1 MTQILLDARRALL
14 QHVVVKFHLF
24 SLLAVLLALS
34 GAACAPKTTDPEQL
48 RAMHE
53 QNEALRQDINRMQA
67 LIEQAGEDVPGLAEQ
82 ITAAEAEAA
91 AHIKELDALDSRET
105 QLRLR
110 TIELQDRL
118 DAFRASFRM
127 MQSEIANSRRS

>member
-1 MTQILLDARRALL
+1 
-14 QHVVVKFHLF
+14 
-24 SLLAVLLALS
+24 
-34 GAACAPKTTDPEQL
+34 
-48 RAMHE
+48 MHE
-53 QNEALRQDINRMQA
+53 QNETLRQDINRMQA

-82 ITAAEAEAA
+82 ITAAESEAA
-91 AHIKELDALDSRET
+91 VHIKELDALDSRET

>member
-1 MTQILLDARRALL
+1 M
-14 QHVVVKFHLF
+14 KWHL
-24 SLLAVLLALS
+24 SPLIATLLALA
-34 GAACAPKTTDPEQL
+34 GVGCTPKTTDPEQL

-53 QNEALRQDINRMQA
+53 QNETLRQDINRMQA
-67 LIEQAGEDVPGLAEQ
+67 LIEQAGEDVPGLTEQ
-82 ITAAEAEAA
+82 IAAAEVESAA
-91 AHIKELDALDSRET
+91 RIKELDALDARET

-110 TIELQDRL
+110 AIELQDRL

>member
-1 MTQILLDARRALL
+1 
-14 QHVVVKFHLF
+14 
-24 SLLAVLLALS
+24 
-34 GAACAPKTTDPEQL
+34 
-48 RAMHE
+48 MHE
-53 QNEALRQDINRMQA
+53 QNETLRQDINRMQA

-82 ITAAEAEAA
+82 IAAAESESAA
-91 AHIKELDALDSRET
+91 RIKELDTLDARET

-110 TIELQDRL
+110 AIELQDRL